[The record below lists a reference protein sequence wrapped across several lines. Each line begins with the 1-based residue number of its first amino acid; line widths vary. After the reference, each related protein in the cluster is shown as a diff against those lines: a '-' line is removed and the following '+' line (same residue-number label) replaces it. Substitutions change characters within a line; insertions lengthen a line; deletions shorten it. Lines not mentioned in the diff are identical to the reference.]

1 MSRRQRL
8 RGIASASLL
17 AVATATSVAAAAS
30 SPYYDLISVGCGGV
44 TDDGVGHIVWHPDV
58 ATVAPEESTRI
69 LKYFEGPDTAACL
82 KAILERDPALTTEIR
97 AQEGASER
105 TFARLQRRIHEA
117 WDDFDVA
124 AALEEVAKSGARGP
138 KTQALLDRCAAIRVP
153 FDRGVAGLRA
163 AIRPVQDDAIVVG
176 RPLVVEF
183 TLENRGAA
191 TIEACFGPSFE
202 WTLWDGKQARG
213 IAEPVDHPTCV
224 QRFALPPGG
233 KASRAYTARVP
244 EFPAGP
250 ARLVGTVQVVDP
262 TQCDEYG
269 CDRASVR
276 TQDGVNVEVQ
286 RPAPPQRGSK

>member
-1 MSRRQRL
+1 MGRCDL
-8 RGIASASLL
+8 GAFLVPMAVLIAFGDG
-17 AVATATSVAAAAS
+17 AVFAAR
-30 SPYYDLISVGCGGV
+30 SPSKFYHLISVGCGGV
-44 TDDGVGHIVWHPDV
+44 TDDGVGHIVWHPEV
-58 ATVAPEESTRI
+58 ATVAAEESTRI

-124 AALEEVAKSGARGP
+124 SALEEVARTGARGP
-138 KTQALLDRCAAIRVP
+138 KTEALLHRCAAIRLP
-153 FDRGVAGLRA
+153 FDRGVAGLRS
-163 AIRPVQDDAIVVG
+163 AIRPVQDGPIVVG

-213 IAEPVDHPTCV
+213 VAEPVDHPTCV

-233 KASRAYTARVP
+233 RASREYTTRVP

-262 TQCDEYG
+262 TQCEEYG

-286 RPAPPQRGSK
+286 RPPQPRESK